1 MDQNQTTCQ
10 MANKTQIQLVEM
22 EVKTVGLQKL
32 QLLIIERTKQKQN
45 VPTRAQQDTYQD
57 KFNKL
62 LHNKDIDKASK
73 IIALNPTFNDKQLMH
88 QR

>member
-1 MDQNQTTCQ
+1 MYLQEH
-10 MANKTQIQLVEM
+10 NKI
-22 EVKTVGLQKL
+22 
-32 QLLIIERTKQKQN
+32 LI
-45 VPTRAQQDTYQD
+45 D

-73 IIALNPTFNDKQLMH
+73 IIALNPTFNDKQLMR

>member
-1 MDQNQTTCQ
+1 MT
-10 MANKTQIQLVEM
+10 NKTQIQLVEM
-22 EVKTVGLQKL
+22 EGKTIGLQKP

-45 VPTRAQQDTYQD
+45 VPTRAHQDTYRD

-62 LHNKDIDKASK
+62 LHNIDKASK
-73 IIALNPTFNDKQLMH
+73 IIALNPTFNDKQLMC